1 MNDEGQDY
9 MKGYGDG
16 YSRACEDILK
26 AIVEKKKKQE
36 NSWKDQPFREN
47 EKTFGVFLD
56 VPKVIFTTPPGV
68 SQNTTPTPITTF
80 RGANKSS

>member
-36 NSWKDQPFREN
+36 NSRKAEWKKDLECFWTCQR
-47 EKTFGVFLD
+47 
-56 VPKVIFTTPPGV
+56 
-68 SQNTTPTPITTF
+68 
-80 RGANKSS
+80 